1 MPEEPRLR
9 VVGALADEPESA
21 PGTVVDA
28 DLVRLDAELRAA
40 GRQAERTMRGRT
52 QPTRWYTLDLRE
64 RLLRQLDDPA
74 GVIPR

>member
-9 VVGALADEPESA
+9 VAGTVPAEPEPA
-21 PGTVVDA
+21 PGTIMDA
-28 DLVRLDAELRAA
+28 DLVRLDADLRAA

-52 QPTRWYTLDLRE
+52 QPTRWYSMELRA
-64 RLLRQLDDPA
+64 RLLRQFEHAA